1 MLTESLTV
9 LAAAGGSA
17 VATAAGTDAWAGLR
31 GRVAALLVDLEG
43 VSLEALLSLDGDTLA
58 EPMARLLRQ
67 IDDPQHYFA
76 DYNPSTSTG
85 ETPG

>member
-1 MLTESLTV
+1 MTEPM
-9 LAAAGGSA
+9 
-17 VATAAGTDAWAGLR
+17 TAIKSD
-31 GRVAALLVDLEG
+31 VVDLEG

-67 IDDPQHYFA
+67 IDDPRHYFA

-85 ETPG
+85 EAPG

>member
-1 MLTESLTV
+1 MTEPM
-9 LAAAGGSA
+9 
-17 VATAAGTDAWAGLR
+17 TAMKSD
-31 GRVAALLVDLEG
+31 VVDLEG

-67 IDDPQHYFA
+67 IDDPRHYVA

-85 ETPG
+85 EAPG